1 MRHWVKLWIDIL
13 SDYKISTLSDSAF
26 RVFIECLALAG
37 EHGNGDNEGL
47 LPDIKQMAW
56 RLRRQEE
63 DLIALLD
70 VLVIAGLV
78 DKHNNEYKVTAF
90 SKRQTALS
98 NAERQKL
105 YRERQKSN
113 ANSNENSNAKLQPLK
128 EKEKIRNKKGKRNRK
143 RKNASSKI
151 NQLLESLK

>member
-37 EHGNGDNEGL
+37 EHGNGDNEGV

-90 SKRQTALS
+90 SKRQSALS

-113 ANSNENSNAKLQPLK
+113 LNNNTNSNTKLQPLK
-128 EKEKIRNKKGKRNRK
+128 NKNKKNNKSKRK

-151 NQLLESLK
+151 NQLLENLK

>member
-37 EHGNGDNEGL
+37 EHGNGDNEGV

-90 SKRQTALS
+90 SKRQSALS

-113 ANSNENSNAKLQPLK
+113 LNNNTNSNTKLQPLK
-128 EKEKIRNKKGKRNRK
+128 NKNKNNNKSKSKRKRN
-143 RKNASSKI
+143 NASSKI
-151 NQLLESLK
+151 NQLLENLK

>member
-37 EHGNGDNEGL
+37 EHGNGDNEGV

-90 SKRQTALS
+90 SKRQSALS

-113 ANSNENSNAKLQPLK
+113 LNNNTNSNTKLQPLK
-128 EKEKIRNKKGKRNRK
+128 SKNKNKNNNKSKRK

-151 NQLLESLK
+151 NQLLENLK

>member
-56 RLRRQEE
+56 RLRRQEA
-63 DLIALLD
+63 DLIAVLD

-128 EKEKIRNKKGKRNRK
+128 RKNKINNKINNKIK

-151 NQLLESLK
+151 NQLLENLK

>member
-37 EHGNGDNEGL
+37 EHGNGDNEGV

-90 SKRQTALS
+90 SKRQSALS

-113 ANSNENSNAKLQPLK
+113 LNNNTNSHTKLQPLK
-128 EKEKIRNKKGKRNRK
+128 NKNKNNNKSKSKRKRN
-143 RKNASSKI
+143 NASSKI
-151 NQLLESLK
+151 NQLLENLK

>member
-63 DLIALLD
+63 DLIAVLD

-128 EKEKIRNKKGKRNRK
+128 EKEKIRNKKGKR
-143 RKNASSKI
+143 KNASSKI
-151 NQLLESLK
+151 NQLLENLK

>member
-37 EHGNGDNEGL
+37 EHGNGDNEGV

-90 SKRQTALS
+90 SKRQSALS

-113 ANSNENSNAKLQPLK
+113 LNNNTNSNTKLQPLK
-128 EKEKIRNKKGKRNRK
+128 NKNKNNNKSKSKRN
-143 RKNASSKI
+143 NASSKI
-151 NQLLESLK
+151 NQLLENLK

>member
-37 EHGNGDNEGL
+37 EHGNGDNEGV

-90 SKRQTALS
+90 SKRQSALS
-98 NAERQKL
+98 NAERKKL

-113 ANSNENSNAKLQPLK
+113 LNNNTNSNTKLQPLK
-128 EKEKIRNKKGKRNRK
+128 NKNKNNNKSKSKRKRN
-143 RKNASSKI
+143 NASSKI
-151 NQLLESLK
+151 NQLLENLK

>member
-37 EHGNGDNEGL
+37 EHGNGDNEGV

-90 SKRQTALS
+90 SKRQSALS

-113 ANSNENSNAKLQPLK
+113 LNNNTNSNTKIQPLK
-128 EKEKIRNKKGKRNRK
+128 NKNKNNNKSKSKRKRN
-143 RKNASSKI
+143 NASSKI
-151 NQLLESLK
+151 NQLLENLK

>member
-47 LPDIKQMAW
+47 LPDVKQMAW

-90 SKRQTALS
+90 SKRQSALS

-113 ANSNENSNAKLQPLK
+113 LNNNTNSNTKLQPLK
-128 EKEKIRNKKGKRNRK
+128 SNNKNKNNKSKRK

-151 NQLLESLK
+151 NQLLENLK

>member
-56 RLRRQEE
+56 RLRRQEK

-90 SKRQTALS
+90 SKRQSALS

-113 ANSNENSNAKLQPLK
+113 LNNNTNSNTKLQPLK
-128 EKEKIRNKKGKRNRK
+128 NKNKNKNNNKSKRN
-143 RKNASSKI
+143 NASSKI
-151 NQLLESLK
+151 NQLLENLK

>member
-128 EKEKIRNKKGKRNRK
+128 EKEKIRNKKGKR
-143 RKNASSKI
+143 KNASSKI
-151 NQLLESLK
+151 NQLLENLK

>member
-37 EHGNGDNEGL
+37 EHGNGDNEGV

-90 SKRQTALS
+90 SKRQSALS

-113 ANSNENSNAKLQPLK
+113 LNNNTNSNTKLQPLK
-128 EKEKIRNKKGKRNRK
+128 NKN
-143 RKNASSKI
+143 KNKCEGI
-151 NQLLESLK
+151 LRVLLH

>member
-37 EHGNGDNEGL
+37 EHGNGDNEGV

-90 SKRQTALS
+90 SKRQSALS

-113 ANSNENSNAKLQPLK
+113 LNNNTNSNTKLQHLK
-128 EKEKIRNKKGKRNRK
+128 NKNKNNNKSKSKRKRN
-143 RKNASSKI
+143 NASSKI
-151 NQLLESLK
+151 NQLLENLK

>member
-37 EHGNGDNEGL
+37 EHGNGDNEGV

-90 SKRQTALS
+90 SKRQSALS

-113 ANSNENSNAKLQPLK
+113 LNNNTNSNTKLQPLK
-128 EKEKIRNKKGKRNRK
+128 NKNKNNNKSKRK

-151 NQLLESLK
+151 NQLLENLK

>member
-37 EHGNGDNEGL
+37 EHGNGDNEGV

-90 SKRQTALS
+90 SKRQSALS

-113 ANSNENSNAKLQPLK
+113 LNNNTNSNTKLQPLK
-128 EKEKIRNKKGKRNRK
+128 NKNKNNNKSKSKSKRN
-143 RKNASSKI
+143 NASSKI
-151 NQLLESLK
+151 NQLLENLK